1 MGFLNSRNIIRIGG
15 LVGWINPPYTLP
27 TSAVTQIVLDYS
39 GLGLDATD
47 TDILLNALFND
58 GFCTDCMIDVTG
70 NSIPTAASAAAIAGL
85 EAAPYFNVVIKDEP

>member
-27 TSAVTQIVLDYS
+27 TSPVDSIILDYS
-39 GLGLDATD
+39 GLNLDATD

-58 GFCTDCMIDVTG
+58 GFCTNCVIDVTG
-70 NSIPTAASAAAIAGL
+70 NTIPTAASAAARTGL
-85 EAAPYFNVVIKDEP
+85 EAAGNILILDSV